1 MVGFASDPKKGLEE
15 LSGVFGNFDV
25 ATRKAVDALVIA
37 DDKTGAF
44 NVILDALAEKSK
56 KAAENMGIGEKAT
69 RSFINAL
76 SLEATKP
83 KGLDGQVEDARS
95 RLNAAINQ
103 GNSSNPVDRGF
114 AAQDVAKL
122 SREFETLYAAQQKV
136 KDQQISAEFNKLS
149 TAADSADKAI
159 IPQIAQIEQLQA
171 KLEELNRAKAGGA
184 TSKYGTDVDAAA
196 TQALQ
201 NQLQALKESQAE
213 AARYNIEVANIST
226 SWGKVGQ
233 SVALQLQAMHNALPV
248 AQQWTEAG
256 RMKAQYEATY
266 LDLLNQGK
274 TAQEAQAVASKQE
287 ELSRAS
293 AVANAQKLVQS
304 SQDNLA
310 LVKAQS
316 SGMEDVVSASIAYR
330 DAVQAG
336 ATATQAAAISANM
349 LAASY
354 ERAAQAAE
362 QAARAQTQANQTAI
376 DAANGTT
383 NGIVTAA
390 QLNAASA
397 AGSNRKQYT
406 STGGSRDLNA
416 MLLDQQRTESL
427 GVAGA
432 VDSAYASG
440 GITAALQAII
450 KSPNTTGADPAL
462 AQLLSAKGYDL
473 NAILGP
479 QRSNI
484 GDKISAYDQIVQI
497 QNSSTSDKNVQA
509 DNLQG
514 EVGWLS
520 TLPGSVARD
529 QKILDLQKSIDDL
542 RKSTDDLNNTN
553 GELLSPYYSQDPR
566 TSHIGFRTQG
576 MADGGSFIVPG
587 GYSANDNMLVT
598 MPLASGERV
607 DVSRNGKSGASTNQ
621 VTIHQTFNVAPGT
634 DVNEF
639 GRTAY
644 QATQSAVKQQMRVA

>member
-1 MVGFASDPKKGLEE
+1 
-15 LSGVFGNFDV
+15 
-25 ATRKAVDALVIA
+25 
-37 DDKTGAF
+37 
-44 NVILDALAEKSK
+44 
-56 KAAENMGIGEKAT
+56 
-69 RSFINAL
+69 
-76 SLEATKP
+76 
-83 KGLDGQVEDARS
+83 
-95 RLNAAINQ
+95 
-103 GNSSNPVDRGF
+103 
-114 AAQDVAKL
+114 
-122 SREFETLYAAQQKV
+122 
-136 KDQQISAEFNKLS
+136 
-149 TAADSADKAI
+149 
-159 IPQIAQIEQLQA
+159 
-171 KLEELNRAKAGGA
+171 
-184 TSKYGTDVDAAA
+184 
-196 TQALQ
+196 
-201 NQLQALKESQAE
+201 
-213 AARYNIEVANIST
+213 
-226 SWGKVGQ
+226 
-233 SVALQLQAMHNALPV
+233 
-248 AQQWTEAG
+248 
-256 RMKAQYEATY
+256 
-266 LDLLNQGK
+266 
-274 TAQEAQAVASKQE
+274 
-287 ELSRAS
+287 
-293 AVANAQKLVQS
+293 
-304 SQDNLA
+304 
-310 LVKAQS
+310 
-316 SGMEDVVSASIAYR
+316 
-330 DAVQAG
+330 
-336 ATATQAAAISANM
+336 
-349 LAASY
+349 
-354 ERAAQAAE
+354 
-362 QAARAQTQANQTAI
+362 
-376 DAANGTT
+376 
-383 NGIVTAA
+383 
-390 QLNAASA
+390 
-397 AGSNRKQYT
+397 
-406 STGGSRDLNA
+406 

-509 DNLQG
+509 NNLQG
-514 EVGWLS
+514 EVDWLS

-576 MADGGSFIVPG
+576 MEDGGSFIVPG

-621 VTIHQTFNVAPGT
+621 VTIHQTFNVAPGA